1 MEVPHSSMTNNA
13 ERRSRRMPAKI
24 QGLLANPGAAQSSRL
39 RRGAARLLARISDGE
54 RILPIGRW
62 PNDFAGIKDCGKGV
76 DSGERGKN
84 RRRTEAAGEM
94 VARAAVASLAG
105 HHRRGAVAAVAMA
118 DDGGRI
124 DGRRNRRALNEIDA
138 AGDRV
143 SASAQAAID
152 PIARRHL
159 VRM

>member
-1 MEVPHSSMTNNA
+1 M
-13 ERRSRRMPAKI
+13 
-24 QGLLANPGAAQSSRL
+24 QGLLTNPGAAQLSHL
-39 RRGAARLLARISDGE
+39 RRGAARLLARMSDGK
-54 RILPIGRW
+54 RILPIGCR
-62 PNDFAGIKDCGKGV
+62 PNDFAGIEDCGNGV
-76 DSGERGKN
+76 DGGERGKN
-84 RRRTEAAGEM
+84 WRRTEAAGEM
-94 VARAAVASLAG
+94 VARGGVAGLAG
-105 HHRRGAVAAVAMA
+105 CFRRGAVAAVAMA

-138 AGDRV
+138 AGDRF